1 MAEKKAFDTFS
12 AAMLGIGT
20 MVGIGIFIVIG
31 LAGSIAGNLVWLSFV
46 IGGIIALL
54 SGYSLAKLAIRFPSR
69 GGIIEY
75 LVQEFGEGYFSGALS
90 VMFYFAQLVTLAAVA
105 KSFGEYG
112 ARLFGHHSLFWINSF
127 AVGIVLFFTA
137 INLMGAT
144 FVAKSENLIVAIKL
158 IALSVFTIAALIHI
172 NPQYLSLKD
181 APPVINA
188 VFAIGLTFFAYQ
200 GYSVITNAVED
211 MEDPKRTVIRA
222 MFLAIGVVTVLYVAV
237 SIAVLG
243 NLPLSEVIKAKDYA
257 LAEAAKPVFGE
268 LGFKIM
274 AIVALISATSAINA
288 TLYAA
293 TEISYTLAKK
303 GELPKVY
310 EYNVFNSY
318 EGLLISTA
326 LIIPM
331 ILFFNLSEITTVAA
345 LSVLIIQALVHYG
358 HIKLTPKT
366 GAKKSVIVAAFLLMT
381 FVVFATLYYNAQ
393 KDIKIIYYL
402 IGGFIIAFIM
412 EFILRKVFK
421 RTVKKQIKGL
431 TGELLQK

>member
-1 MAEKKAFDTFS
+1 MKAFNTFS

-75 LVQEFGEGYFSGALS
+75 LVQEYGENSFSGALS

-112 ARLFGHHSLFWINSF
+112 ARLFGYNSF
-127 AVGIVLFFTA
+127 FA
-137 INLMGAT
+137 INAFAIGVILVFTIINLLGAT
-144 FVAKSENLIVAIKL
+144 LVAKSENIIVGIKL
-158 IALSVFTIAALIHI
+158 TALVIFTVAALTTIK
-172 NPQYLSLKD
+172 PEYLSLKD
-181 APPVINA
+181 APPFINA
-188 VFAIGLTFFAYQ
+188 IFAIGLTFFAYQ
-200 GYSVITNAVED
+200 GYSVITNAIED
-211 MEDPKRTVIRA
+211 MQNPKKTILKA
-222 MFLAIGVVTVLYVAV
+222 MFLAIGVVTILYVSV

-243 NLPLSEVIKAKDYA
+243 NLPLDEVIKAKDYA

-274 AIVALISATSAINA
+274 SVVALISATSAINA

-303 GELPKVY
+303 GELPKIY
-310 EYNVFNSY
+310 QYNVFNSY
-318 EGLLISTA
+318 EGLIISTA

-331 ILFFNLSEITTVAA
+331 ILFFNLTEITTVAA
-345 LSVLIIQALVHYG
+345 LSVLIIQALVHLG
-358 HIKLTPKT
+358 HIKYTNKT
-366 GAKKSVIVAAFLLMT
+366 GANKFLIALAFVSMM
-381 FVVFATLYYNAQ
+381 FVVIATLYYNAK
-393 KDIKIIYYL
+393 KDINIIYYL
-402 IGGFIIAFIM
+402 IAGFIISV
-412 EFILRKVFK
+412 ILEVILQTIFN
-421 RTVKKQIKGL
+421 RTIKKQTKSIYD
-431 TGELLQK
+431 EL

>member
-1 MAEKKAFDTFS
+1 MSEKKAFDTFS
-12 AAMLGIGT
+12 AAMLGIGS

-31 LAGSIAGNLVWLSFV
+31 LAGSIAGNLVWVSFV

-75 LVQEFGEGYFSGALS
+75 LVQEYGEGFFSGALS
-90 VMFYFAQLVTLAAVA
+90 VMFYFAQLIALAAVA

-112 ARLFGHHSLFWINSF
+112 ARLFGYDSTFMINAF
-127 AVGIVLFFTA
+127 AVGIVLFFTV
-137 INLMGAT
+137 INLLGAT

-158 IALSVFTIAALIHI
+158 IALIIFTIAALINI
-172 NPQYLSLKD
+172 NPEYLSPDK
-181 APPVINA
+181 APPFINA
-188 VFAIGLTFFAYQ
+188 IFAVGLTFFAYQ

-211 MEDPKRTVIRA
+211 MENPKKTVLKA
-222 MFLAIGVVTVLYVAV
+222 MILAITTVMVLYVAI

-243 NLPLSEVIKAKDYA
+243 NLPLSEIIKAKEYA
-257 LAEAAKPVFGE
+257 LAEAAKPIFGE

-274 AIVALISATSAINA
+274 SVVALISATSAINA
-288 TLYAA
+288 TLYAV

-303 GELPKVY
+303 GELPKIY

-326 LIIPM
+326 IIIPM
-331 ILFFNLSEITTVAA
+331 ILFFNLSEVTTVAS
-345 LSVLIIQALVHYG
+345 LSVLIIQAVVHYG
-358 HIKLTPKT
+358 HIKLTNQT
-366 GAKKSVIVAAFLLMT
+366 GANKLLVFLAFVLMV
-381 FVVFATLYYNAQ
+381 FVVIASLYYNA
-393 KDIKIIYYL
+393 KTDRTIVYYL
-402 IGGFIIAFIM
+402 IGAFVIAFLM

-421 RTVKKQIKGL
+421 RTVKRQIKNVYE
-431 TGELLQK
+431 TIV